1 MKGLL
6 MKDLLNLKQIVRVWA
21 LLLALFIVIGFAQQ
35 SPVYISS
42 MLTVMVLLLPVN
54 ALAYDENCKWDA
66 YALTMPV
73 TRRDLALSK
82 YLLALVGAGAMALL
96 SAVCAL
102 MMGATPDEVFSTI
115 GLLLAAGLCMISIML
130 PLLFRFGVQK
140 GRMVMIV
147 VVLLPVALTVMFPDV
162 FPVVLPAP
170 GWQSSARHSLSSV
183 LKRMARARPVLSTLR
198 LASVMSTLDASS
210 LRVILR
216 RASMTSKLT

>member
-6 MKDLLNLKQIVRVWA
+6 MKDLLNLKQTIRVWA

-73 TRRDLALSK
+73 SRRDLALSK

-115 GLLLAAGLCMISIML
+115 GLLLAAGLCMISATVV
-130 PLLFRFGVQK
+130 PLWRTEGTHGDDCGRAAACRVDGDVSRSVPCCPARRHRLAVPGGSCAAGLLCPRVGAGVRAQ
-140 GRMVMIV
+140 G
-147 VVLLPVALTVMFPDV
+147 
-162 FPVVLPAP
+162 
-170 GWQSSARHSLSSV
+170 V
-183 LKRMARARPVLSTLR
+183 LKP
-198 LASVMSTLDASS
+198 
-210 LRVILR
+210 
-216 RASMTSKLT
+216 

>member
-115 GLLLAAGLCMISIML
+115 GLLLGSWTVHDFHHAATVVPLWRTEGTHGDDRGGAAACRVDGDVSRSVPCCPARRHRLAVPGGACAAGLLC
-130 PLLFRFGVQK
+130 PRVGAGVRAQ
-140 GRMVMIV
+140 G
-147 VVLLPVALTVMFPDV
+147 
-162 FPVVLPAP
+162 
-170 GWQSSARHSLSSV
+170 V
-183 LKRMARARPVLSTLR
+183 LKP
-198 LASVMSTLDASS
+198 
-210 LRVILR
+210 
-216 RASMTSKLT
+216 

>member
-1 MKGLL
+1 MAIQVNLDVMLARRKMTLSELASKVDITLANLSVLKTGRARAIRFSTLDRL
-6 MKDLLNLKQIVRVWA
+6 CRALDCQPGDL
-21 LLLALFIVIGFAQQ
+21 
-35 SPVYISS
+35 
-42 MLTVMVLLLPVN
+42 
-54 ALAYDENCKWDA
+54 LAYDENCKWDA

-147 VVLLPVALTVMFPDV
+147 VVLLPVALTVMFPEV
-162 FPVVLPAP
+162 FPVALPAGT
-170 GWQSSARHSLSSV
+170 GWLFLAALVLLACSA
-183 LKRMARARPVLSTLR
+183 
-198 LASVMSTLDASS
+198 LASV
-210 LRVILR
+210 RVCEH
-216 RASMTSKLT
+216 KEY

>member
-6 MKDLLNLKQIVRVWA
+6 MKDLLNLKQTIRVWA

-102 MMGATPDEVFSTI
+102 MMGATPDEV
-115 GLLLAAGLCMISIML
+115 
-130 PLLFRFGVQK
+130 
-140 GRMVMIV
+140 
-147 VVLLPVALTVMFPDV
+147 
-162 FPVVLPAP
+162 
-170 GWQSSARHSLSSV
+170 
-183 LKRMARARPVLSTLR
+183 LSTDIHERHLNDR
-198 LASVMSTLDASS
+198 PKDEK
-210 LRVILR
+210 
-216 RASMTSKLT
+216 KLGE

>member
-1 MKGLL
+1 
-6 MKDLLNLKQIVRVWA
+6 
-21 LLLALFIVIGFAQQ
+21 
-35 SPVYISS
+35 

-147 VVLLPVALTVMFPDV
+147 VVLLPVALTVMFPEV
-162 FPVVLPAP
+162 FPVALPAGT
-170 GWQSSARHSLSSV
+170 GWLFLAALVLLACSA
-183 LKRMARARPVLSTLR
+183 
-198 LASVMSTLDASS
+198 LASV
-210 LRVILR
+210 RVCEH
-216 RASMTSKLT
+216 KEY

>member
-6 MKDLLNLKQIVRVWA
+6 MKDLLNLKQTIRVWA

-82 YLLALVGAGAMALL
+82 YLLALAGAGAMALL

-102 MMGATPDEVFSTI
+102 MMGATPDEVLSTI

-147 VVLLPVALTVMFPDV
+147 VVLLPVALTVMFPEV
-162 FPVVLPAP
+162 FPVALSADTGWLFLAALVLLAC
-170 GWQSSARHSLSSV
+170 SA
-183 LKRMARARPVLSTLR
+183 
-198 LASVMSTLDASS
+198 LASV
-210 LRVILR
+210 RVCEH
-216 RASMTSKLT
+216 KEY

>member
-6 MKDLLNLKQIVRVWA
+6 MKDLLNLKQTIRVWA

-82 YLLALVGAGAMALL
+82 YLLALAGAGAMALL

-115 GLLLAAGLCMISIML
+115 GCCL
-130 PLLFRFGVQK
+130 Q
-140 GRMVMIV
+140 
-147 VVLLPVALTVMFPDV
+147 
-162 FPVVLPAP
+162 
-170 GWQSSARHSLSSV
+170 
-183 LKRMARARPVLSTLR
+183 
-198 LASVMSTLDASS
+198 LDCA
-210 LRVILR
+210 
-216 RASMTSKLT
+216 

>member
-6 MKDLLNLKQIVRVWA
+6 MKDLLNLKQTIRVWA

-82 YLLALVGAGAMALL
+82 YLLALVGAGAMAL
-96 SAVCAL
+96 
-102 MMGATPDEVFSTI
+102 MGATPDEVFSTI

-162 FPVVLPAP
+162 FSVALPAGT
-170 GWQSSARHSLSSV
+170 GWLFLAALVLLACSA
-183 LKRMARARPVLSTLR
+183 
-198 LASVMSTLDASS
+198 LASV
-210 LRVILR
+210 RVCEH
-216 RASMTSKLT
+216 KEY